1 MERKAILAAFWR
13 AVAAQ
18 ERDPLRGFFAEG
30 AEVLWPN
37 TNERFSVEE
46 YLRANCEYP
55 GKWNGKIERML
66 DTAEGSVTVT
76 RVWSEEFSVRAIS
89 FFRWQGEKILRLEE
103 YWSDDGAPP
112 EWRRKMQ
119 IGQKITEDGNGMK
132 DIFERDMAG
141 EPVSIDEN
149 IIAVGRPAGVIKPV
163 PKEKAG
169 LEGKEKTSKRG
180 MPRRAAGPGKGGG
193 RPAGPPGAA
202 RRGGRRAPAP
212 AKPGRPAGRS
222 HPPAKT
228 RGEEKPPPAASEKPF
243 DRRGKLR

>member
-18 ERDPLRGFFAEG
+18 ERDPLWGFFAEG

-89 FFRWQGEKILRLEE
+89 FFRWQGEKILWLEE

-119 IGQKITEDGNGMK
+119 IGQKIRE
-132 DIFERDMAG
+132 
-141 EPVSIDEN
+141 
-149 IIAVGRPAGVIKPV
+149 
-163 PKEKAG
+163 
-169 LEGKEKTSKRG
+169 EGTV
-180 MPRRAAGPGKGGG
+180 
-193 RPAGPPGAA
+193 
-202 RRGGRRAPAP
+202 
-212 AKPGRPAGRS
+212 
-222 HPPAKT
+222 
-228 RGEEKPPPAASEKPF
+228 
-243 DRRGKLR
+243 

>member
-1 MERKAILAAFWR
+1 MERKAMLAAFWQ

-55 GKWNGKIERML
+55 GKWNGKIEKML
-66 DTAEGSVTVT
+66 DTVEASVTVT

-119 IGQKITEDGNGMK
+119 IGQKITEDGNGVK
-132 DIFERDMAG
+132 DILERDLAG

-149 IIAVGRPAGVIKPV
+149 IIAVGSPAGVIKPV
-163 PKEKAG
+163 P
-169 LEGKEKTSKRG
+169 
-180 MPRRAAGPGKGGG
+180 
-193 RPAGPPGAA
+193 
-202 RRGGRRAPAP
+202 
-212 AKPGRPAGRS
+212 
-222 HPPAKT
+222 
-228 RGEEKPPPAASEKPF
+228 EE
-243 DRRGKLR
+243 